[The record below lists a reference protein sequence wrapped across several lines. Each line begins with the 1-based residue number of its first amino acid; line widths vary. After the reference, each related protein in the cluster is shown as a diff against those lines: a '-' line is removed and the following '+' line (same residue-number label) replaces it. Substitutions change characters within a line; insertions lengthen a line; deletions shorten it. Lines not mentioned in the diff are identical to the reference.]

1 MDFPETPASWLDQDL
16 AATWEALR
24 DARRVV
30 TGALEVQRTAKV
42 IGSSLEAAPQV
53 FVSPGL
59 AALLGQVDFADLCI
73 TSGISVS
80 SEAAPEGAFALADVP
95 GVAVVFQPAV
105 GQKCER
111 CWQILPDVGTHK
123 HPATCQRCNDALG

>member
-1 MDFPETPASWLDQDL
+1 MLCIKRCIQHFKLNQVIWRVVENLL
-16 AATWEALR
+16 IKAATAPFAL
-24 DARRVV
+24 
-30 TGALEVQRTAKV
+30 L
-42 IGSSLEAAPQV
+42 GSMFGGGGEE
-53 FVSPGL
+53 
-59 AALLGQVDFADLCI
+59 LGQVDFADLCI
-73 TSGISVS
+73 TSGITIRSD
-80 SEAAPEGAFALADVP
+80 AAPEGAFALADVP